1 MILFASDYFTGQPI
15 TLPAGN
21 AQAVNITI
29 NVTEGEN
36 VTFMCEI
43 IPGVTLTLNVRLPG
57 GSFVAALPGLRPPNL
72 RLDGGQ
78 TFTFLNAQRRDN
90 GIAFQCR
97 GDGRNT
103 TDIGVIS
110 VQCKL
115 CNEAMCTEITAP
127 FMHVRVP
134 EEVQHLAIYWLVLEL
149 YLCKREYFFIVM
161 FIHN

>member
-1 MILFASDYFTGQPI
+1 MELTNNSNWSILHVILFTSDTITGQAI

-21 AQAVNITI
+21 VQEAVNITI
-29 NVTEGEN
+29 NVTEGGN

-43 IPGVTLTLNVRLPG
+43 IPGVSLTLNVRLPG

-72 RLDGGQ
+72 IVDGGQ
-78 TFTFLNAQRRDN
+78 TFTFLNARREDN

-97 GDGRNT
+97 GDGRNA

-115 CNEAMCTEITAP
+115 CNEVMCTETTA
-127 FMHVRVP
+127 MSQLLSCTYVYQRK
-134 EEVQHLAIYWLVLEL
+134 L
-149 YLCKREYFFIVM
+149 
-161 FIHN
+161 NT